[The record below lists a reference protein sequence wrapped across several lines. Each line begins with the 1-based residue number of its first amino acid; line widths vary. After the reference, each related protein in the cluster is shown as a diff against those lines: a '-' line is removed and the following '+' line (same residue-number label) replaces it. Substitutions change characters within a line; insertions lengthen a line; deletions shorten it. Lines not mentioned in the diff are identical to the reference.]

1 LRNSRLPSQLARN
14 RSGVAAA
21 GAGRVLLAPA
31 ALWYAAFFVVPL
43 GFILVFSFLTSAD
56 YGGIEYRFNLANY
69 PQLLSDPIYLRIF
82 MATMGMA
89 LIGTVLC
96 LVVGFP
102 LAYFL
107 ATRAGR
113 WKNLFLVL
121 LIVPFWTSF
130 LTRTYAWLVLL
141 SDNGPL
147 AHALRQ
153 VNLLQGDLNFL
164 YSYKAVLMGVVYN
177 YLPLMVFPLYVALER
192 LDKRLLE
199 AAKDLGAGKLQTFWR
214 ITVPLTMPG
223 ILTGC
228 LLVFIP
234 LTGEYVIP
242 AILGGAKSYMIGNL
256 IGDQFVSAHDW
267 AFGSALAMAV
277 IVLLLVLIA
286 IYFRLARRA
295 TTVDTSS

>member
-1 LRNSRLPSQLARN
+1 MALGRAPLPLRLGG
-14 RSGVAAA
+14 GV
-21 GAGRVLLAPA
+21 LMAPA
-31 ALWYAAFFVVPL
+31 AAWYLAFFVVPL
-43 GFILVFSFLTSAD
+43 GFILVYSFLTSAD
-56 YGGIEYRFNLANY
+56 YGGIDYKFNLGNY

-82 MATMGMA
+82 LNTMVMAFS
-89 LIGTVLC
+89 GTVLC
-96 LVVGFP
+96 LAVGFP

-113 WKNLFLVL
+113 WKNLFLVM

-130 LTRTYAWLVLL
+130 LTRTYAWLILL

-147 AHALRQ
+147 AHVLRQ
-153 VNLLQGDLNFL
+153 SGLLHGDLSFL
-164 YSYKAVLMGVVYN
+164 YTYKAVLMGIVYN
-177 YLPLMVFPLYVALER
+177 YLPLMIFPLYVSLER

-199 AAKDLGAGKLQTFWR
+199 AAKDLGAGRLKTFWR

-256 IGDQFVSAHDW
+256 IGDEFVSAHDW
-267 AFGSALAMAV
+267 AFGSALGMAV
-277 IVLLLVLIA
+277 IVLLMLLIA
-286 IYFRLARRA
+286 IYFQVARRGTPA
-295 TTVDTSS
+295 EASI